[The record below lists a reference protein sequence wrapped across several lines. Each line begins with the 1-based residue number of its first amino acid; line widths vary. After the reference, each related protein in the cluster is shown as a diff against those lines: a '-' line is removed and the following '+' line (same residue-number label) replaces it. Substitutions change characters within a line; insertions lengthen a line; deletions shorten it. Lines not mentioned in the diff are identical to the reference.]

1 MKMNETARE
10 WIKDRMKTLK
20 YLLVG
25 ATLTQ
30 SDTDSY
36 NEELSALEFADEVI
50 RRRDTLSAMQ
60 PSGSTG
66 YACPRCGHHFEGK
79 PFFCQYCGQHVSY
92 GNAKAN
98 KTPERVSM
106 SCQITKVTSVDDDN
120 KMIVFSLNGSTVAID
135 LDDIENAIC
144 SGQEIRSTALVT
156 YSAEEQ

>member
-1 MKMNETARE
+1 MKMNETAKE

-92 GNAKAN
+92 GNSKTN

-106 SCQITKVTSVDDDN
+106 GCQITKVVSVDDDSR
-120 KMIVFSLNGSTVAID
+120 MLVLSLNGSTVAID
-135 LDDIENAIC
+135 IEDVQNAIITDGEV
-144 SGQEIRSTALVT
+144 STTALIT
-156 YSAEEQ
+156 YSPEEQ